1 MLFKKWNHR
10 KEEIEREILSLKE
23 TYKTKMVYIIM
34 LLWAP
39 NVNKFCLQFK
49 GHSF

>member
-10 KEEIEREILSLKE
+10 KEERENLSLKE
-23 TYKTKMVYIIM
+23 TYKAKMVYIMM

-39 NVNKFCLQFK
+39 NLNKFCLQFR